1 MSFRRLVT
9 TLTFLAIFTM
19 AVRVS
24 IDSDTWWHLRAGQWI
39 VEHRQILT
47 TDPFSLTRQGQP
59 WVYPG
64 WLAQVGLYAIYAVS
78 GFRGLIVLT
87 ALMVTLAFAFVWRA
101 APGPALLKAFLFLLA
116 AAASGVYWSARPQI
130 LSFALTGA
138 FLWLLERFRAGSRG
152 SLIALPF
159 LMALWVNLHG
169 GFAIGFVLLGAYIA
183 GECLDGG
190 LAVALG
196 QVHWRESWALKWP
209 AIRDLALAGVA
220 SLVAVGANPAG
231 YRMLA
236 YPFKTVSIG
245 VLQDYI
251 QEWQSPNFH
260 HLETLPFLWLLLLA
274 VVILSASRL
283 RRHPVEIIL
292 VGAFAYLGMLAGRN
306 IALFALVV
314 LPGLARHGASIVHAL
329 TAARVAGR
337 QVPQRLARALNIAI
351 LALLTLGA
359 LVKVSLPLS
368 TSTIDEAIRGQA
380 PVDAAAFLEK
390 TRPAGALFNSYNWGG
405 YVMWRLYPEYLTFV
419 DGRTDLFNDELLQQ
433 YLSAW
438 RGESSYINLFQEWGI
453 RVVLIEPDA
462 PLVGVLTQAGWREA
476 YADARAIVLV
486 PAGG

>member
-9 TLTFLAIFTM
+9 ALTFLAIFTM

-47 TDPFSLTRQGQP
+47 TDPFSSTRQGQP

-64 WLAQVGLYAIYAVS
+64 WLSQVGLYATYAVL
-78 GFRGLIVLT
+78 GYQGLIVLT
-87 ALMVTLAFAFVWRA
+87 ALMVTLAFTFVWRA
-101 APGPALLKAFLFLLA
+101 SPGPGLLKAFLFLLA

-130 LSFALTGA
+130 LSFALAGA
-138 FLWLLERFRAGSRG
+138 FLWILECFRAGSRR
-152 SLIALPF
+152 SLIAIPF

-169 GFAIGFVLLGAYIA
+169 GFAIGFLLLAAYLA
-183 GECLDGG
+183 GECLDGS

-196 QVHWRESWALKWP
+196 QAHWRESWAAKWP

-260 HLETLPFLWLLLLA
+260 HLETLPFLWLLLGS
-274 VVILSASRL
+274 VVILAASRL
-283 RRHPVEIIL
+283 RRHPTEIIL
-292 VGAFAYLGMLAGRN
+292 VCAFAYLGMLAGRN

-314 LPGLARHGASIVHAL
+314 LPGLTRHGDSILHAM
-329 TAARVAGR
+329 TAAKSTGR
-337 QVPQRLARALNIAI
+337 QVPQRLAHGLNVTI
-351 LALLTLGA
+351 LVLLTLAAVGKIS
-359 LVKVSLPLS
+359 VPLS
-368 TSTIDEAIRGQA
+368 NGTIDQAIRGQA
-380 PVDAAAFLEK
+380 PVDAIAFLEQTK
-390 TRPAGALFNSYNWGG
+390 PAGALFNSYNWGG
-405 YVMWRLYPEYLTFV
+405 YILWRLYPEYQTFV
-419 DGRTDLFNDELLQQ
+419 DGRTDLFDDDLLRQ

-438 RGESSYINLFQEWGI
+438 RGEPSYVDLFRKWGI

-462 PLVGVLTQAGWREA
+462 PLVVVLESDGWQPVYGDDKAVVLEG
-476 YADARAIVLV
+476 RA
-486 PAGG
+486 P

>member
-24 IDSDTWWHLRAGQWI
+24 VDSDTWWHLRAGQWI

-64 WLAQVGLYAIYAVS
+64 WLAQVGLYATYA
-78 GFRGLIVLT
+78 GLGYRGLIVLT
-87 ALMVTLAFAFVWRA
+87 ALMVTLAFAFVWGA
-101 APGPALLKAFLFLLA
+101 SPGPALLKAFLFLLA

-130 LSFALTGA
+130 LSFALAGA
-138 FLWLLERFRAGSRG
+138 FLWILERFRAGSRR
-152 SLIALPF
+152 SLVVLSI

-169 GFAIGFVLLGAYIA
+169 GFAIGFLLLAAYIT

-196 QVHWRESWALKWP
+196 QARWRDIWAARWP
-209 AIRDLALAGVA
+209 AIRDLLMAGFA
-220 SLVAVGANPAG
+220 SLVAVGVNPAG

-260 HLETLPFLWLLLLA
+260 HLETLPFLWLLLVA
-274 VVILSASRL
+274 VVILAGSRL
-283 RRHPVEIIL
+283 RRHPTEILL
-292 VGAFAYLGMLAGRN
+292 VCAFAYLGVLAGRN
-306 IALFALVV
+306 IALFALVA
-314 LPGLARHGASIVHAL
+314 LPGLTRHGASIAEAL
-329 TAARVAGR
+329 TAGRTAGR
-337 QVPQRLARALNIAI
+337 QVPQRLARGINVGL
-351 LALLTLGA
+351 LALLTVA
-359 LVKVSLPLS
+359 AAAKVSLPLS
-368 TSTIDEAIRGQA
+368 RSKIDEAIRGQA
-380 PVDAAAFLEK
+380 PVDAVAFLEQ
-390 TRPAGALFNSYNWGG
+390 TRPAGPLFNSYNWGG

-419 DGRTDLFNDELLQQ
+419 DGRTDLFNDDLLQH

-438 RGESSYINLFQEWGI
+438 RGEPSYIDLFQKWGI
-453 RVVLIEPDA
+453 RVVLIEPEA

-476 YADARAIVLV
+476 YADGKAVVLLS
-486 PAGG
+486 AGG